1 MKIFV
6 LHCSKLVERKKHII
20 EQFKKNSIVDY
31 EFIEKYDAN
40 KITEEESD
48 LFIDTYKKPTM
59 SLHLKHFYVYKEIA
73 EKYESGLIFEDD
85 VILCEDFM
93 TFLQLYLSE
102 LNQYDMLFIGSCCN
116 LRIDK
121 DRINPNQHIYRKSLY
136 PSSLEGDGASR
147 CCDSYIVTNKCA
159 KKLCEYISNRINKI
173 SKPVDYWLNDAARD
187 NQFEVFWAEPP
198 IVIQGSECG
207 LFHSSH

>member
-6 LHCSKLVERKKHII
+6 LHYSKLVERKKHII
-20 EQFKKNSIVDY
+20 EQFKKNSIIDY
-31 EFIEKYDAN
+31 EFIERYDAG
-40 KITEEESD
+40 KIIEEESN
-48 LFIDTYKKPTM
+48 LFTDTYKKETM

-93 TFLQLYLSE
+93 VFLQSYLSE
-102 LNQYDMLFIGSCCN
+102 LDDYDMLFIGSGCN
-116 LRIDK
+116 LHIDK

-136 PSSLEGDGASR
+136 PTSLEGDGASR

-159 KKLCEYISNRINKI
+159 KKLCDYISNGINKI
-173 SKPVDYWLNDAARD
+173 SKPVDLWLNDAARD
-187 NQFEVFWAEPP
+187 NQFEVFWAEPS

>member
-6 LHCSKLVERKKHII
+6 LHYSKLVERKKHII

-48 LFIDTYKKPTM
+48 LFIDTYKKTTM

-93 TFLQLYLSE
+93 IFLQLYLSE
-102 LNQYDMLFIGSCCN
+102 LNEYDMLFIGSGCN
-116 LRIDK
+116 LHIDK

-136 PSSLEGDGASR
+136 PNSLEGDGASR